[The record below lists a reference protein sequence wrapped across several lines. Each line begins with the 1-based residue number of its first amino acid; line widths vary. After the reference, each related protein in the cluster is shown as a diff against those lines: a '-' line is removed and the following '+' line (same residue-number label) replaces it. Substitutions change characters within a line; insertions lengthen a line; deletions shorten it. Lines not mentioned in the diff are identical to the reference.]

1 MNDQEIKEVMDL
13 IDHSIRLVTTM
24 EDVSIGEAIDS
35 LYSAKVLLEY
45 QLDSRLADL
54 EFLEKED
61 FYGPGD

>member
-35 LYSAKVLLEY
+35 LYSARVLLEY